1 MQVPLRFGPD
11 LPLAFCVLGS
21 GSAGNAVVFECGGR
35 RLLVDAGF
43 SCRQL
48 EKRLAAVGAAPDEF
62 EGIVVTHEHG
72 DHVRGAK
79 RFAKRHRVP
88 VLASSGTLTAARL
101 RTAAAGTV
109 TLKPGRPYE
118 LATFRLEPFSVPHDA
133 RDPIGVV
140 VESPGGRRVGVVSD
154 LGALAA
160 ATRDRLRD
168 LDALIL
174 ESNHDVEML
183 RSGPYPWVLKRRIAG
198 GRGHLSNDDAA
209 RGLLEVLDDRLRT
222 VVLYHLSETNNLPVL
237 AEEATRGELERRGA
251 SVDVVLSQQAAPGP
265 WLTAGPAA
273 PA

>member
-1 MQVPLRFGPD
+1 MQIPLRFGPD

-48 EKRLAAVGAAPDEF
+48 EKRLAAVGAAADDF
-62 EGIVVTHEHG
+62 EGIVLTHEHG
-72 DHVRGAK
+72 DHVRGAR

-88 VLASSGTLTAARL
+88 ILATAGTLTAARL
-101 RTAAAGTV
+101 RNAAAGSV
-109 TLKPGRPYE
+109 TLRAGRPHE
-118 LATFRLEPFSVPHDA
+118 LETFRLEPFSVPHDA
-133 RDPIGVV
+133 RDPIGLV
-140 VESPGGRRVGVVSD
+140 VESPGGRRVGIVSD
-154 LGALAA
+154 LGALQAS
-160 ATRDRLRD
+160 TRGRLRD

-209 RGLLEVLDDRLRT
+209 RGLLEVLDDRLAT
-222 VVLYHLSETNNLPVL
+222 VVLYHLSEINNLPLL
-237 AEEATRGELERRGA
+237 AEEATRAELERRGA
-251 SVDVVLSQQAAPGP
+251 ALDVVVSRQGSPGP
-265 WLTAGPAA
+265 WLTAGRPSSA
-273 PA
+273 